1 MTGLC
6 LAVGA
11 LTAKLAISSFTL
23 AWTHSVEK
31 QAWQE
36 DYRVTAAGLVLDE
49 ARIKGS
55 GAGMDPPQG
64 AVLRG
69 GWWHYRPNLP
79 PLPRLILARSHAVAD
94 WRLCVAGSCRPL
106 GTYLP
111 DADGETE
118 SETPAALYPC
128 AGPK

>member
-11 LTAKLAISSFTL
+11 LAAKLAISSFTL

-31 QAWQE
+31 LAWQE

-55 GAGMDPPQG
+55 GAGMDPPDG
-64 AVLRG
+64 AVLEG
-69 GWWHYRPNLP
+69 GWWHYRPSLP
-79 PLPRLILARSHAVAD
+79 PLPRLVLARSRAVAD
-94 WRLCVAGSCRPL
+94 WQLCVAGDCRPL
-106 GTYLP
+106 GAYLP
-111 DADGETE
+111 DADGAADAEA
-118 SETPAALYPC
+118 PATLYPC
-128 AGPK
+128 AAAK